1 MTRPDVLRLIGT
13 VAWVLVLA
21 LVVPERRLIR
31 RLRAAGAIS
40 ADTAAS
46 IALRPPI
53 ARLPLKRLQN
63 AGAVIA
69 ATSGRFYLDE
79 AAYDRY
85 RAARRR
91 RAVPV
96 LAVAMLLILLIVWQ
110 AG

>member
-1 MTRPDVLRLIGT
+1 MTRPEVLRLIGA

-21 LVVPERRLIR
+21 FVIPERRLIR
-31 RLRAAGAIS
+31 RLRSAGALS

-46 IALRPPI
+46 IVLRPPI
-53 ARLPLKRLQN
+53 FRFRLKGLHN

-69 ATSGRFYLDE
+69 TAPGRFYLDE

-91 RAVPV
+91 RALPLVGVAV
-96 LAVAMLLILLIVWQ
+96 LLVLLILWQ
-110 AG
+110 VG